1 MTRTARATFASA
13 RRRPLF
19 PLFLSLQVMENPVHH
34 LVLGDEGYDLHLTT
48 ARGALKRVDLVNPL
62 DQLRPAPA
70 ESASICRAVAINPRR
85 IGALFYRAALLIFFL
100 VALAA

>member
-1 MTRTARATFASA
+1 VTRTARATFASA
-13 RRRPLF
+13 RWRPLS
-19 PLFLSLQVMENPVHH
+19 PLFRAFQMPEDPVHH

-70 ESASICRAVAINPRR
+70 ERARICRTVAINPRR
-85 IGALFYRAALLIFFL
+85 IGVLFYGAALLIFFL